1 MDSLL
6 SKKKDI
12 EKTCE
17 NLSSIIGPFCFYD
30 IKKRLL
36 FRPIGDGQLRE
47 TEQREISVNG
57 LPMGYIAGSPEN
69 LSIIKPIIGMYI
81 EKIQE
86 LRSLTLHTLHK
97 YTELNFLTIMSEF
110 MSSSIDLDEILCAV
124 TKKIQEIIGVE
135 NCSVMVV
142 NKKGDRF
149 HLKAIS
155 GRKVNEDM
163 WIPRDSGIAGMV
175 METGKTVIVDETHKH
190 PGFLSGGA
198 LDVKNLLCIP
208 LKVKDKPVG
217 VLNLSNKKTGIFTSE
232 DEALL
237 ASVSVMIAGAI
248 ENARLVEEKIR
259 DEKFAAIGQ
268 MAAGIIHDIKNPMTT
283 IKGFAGLLG
292 DMDFSKDER
301 KEYAGLIVGEINR
314 LTGMVEDL
322 LAFTRG
328 FKTKLSIEKI
338 SVERFFGEVI
348 PFIEK
353 DLSSRNIEVIKR
365 LDYKDDFSADLER
378 LKRVVFN
385 IAGNAKEEMHAGGK
399 FCILTRTVDERF
411 IEIVFG
417 DTGKGI
423 PDDIVDTVFEP
434 FVTKGKRSG
443 TGLGLAITKKIIEE
457 HGGTIIAV
465 NGNYTEI
472 KGFEG
477 ANFVIK
483 LPVCHTDNIK
493 QRETYGYRRSSTG

>member
-1 MDSLL
+1 MNGQFVI
-6 SKKKDI
+6 KKKDI

-17 NLSSIIGPFCFYD
+17 TLSSLIGTFCFYD
-30 IKKRLL
+30 MKERLL
-36 FRPIGDGQLRE
+36 FKPIGDGLFRE
-47 TEQREISVNG
+47 SERMEVSVNG
-57 LPMGYIAGSPEN
+57 LPVGYITGSPEN
-69 LSIIKPIIGMYI
+69 LSIIAPIIGMYI

-86 LRSLTLHTLHK
+86 KRSLTLHTLHK
-97 YTELNFLTIMSEF
+97 YTELNFLNSMSEF

-124 TKKIQEIIGVE
+124 TEKIQEMIGVE

-149 HLKAIS
+149 YLKTVS
-155 GRKVNEDM
+155 GRKISEDM
-163 WIPRDSGIAGMV
+163 WIPIGKGIAGRV
-175 METGKTVIVDETHKH
+175 KETGKAILVEEAHKH
-190 PGFLSGGA
+190 PDFLSGGT
-198 LDVKNLLCIP
+198 LDIKNLLCIP
-208 LKVKDKPVG
+208 LKVKDKTIG

-237 ASVSVMIAGAI
+237 ASVSAMITGAI
-248 ENARLVEEKIR
+248 ENARLVEEKIM

-292 DMDFSKDER
+292 DMDFSKNER

-314 LTGMVEDL
+314 LVGMVEDL

-328 FKTKLSIEKI
+328 FKTKLSVEKI
-338 SVERFFGEVI
+338 SVEKFFGEVI

-353 DLSSRNIEVIKR
+353 DFSSRNIEVIKS
-365 LDYKDDFSADLER
+365 LDYNGDFSADLER

-399 FCILTRTVDERF
+399 FCILTRAVDERF
-411 IEIVFG
+411 IEIVFA

-423 PDDIVDTVFEP
+423 PDDIIDAVFEP

-457 HGGTIIAV
+457 HGGTITAV
-465 NGNYTEI
+465 NGNYTQIE
-472 KGFEG
+472 GFEG

-483 LPVCHTDNIK
+483 LPV
-493 QRETYGYRRSSTG
+493 